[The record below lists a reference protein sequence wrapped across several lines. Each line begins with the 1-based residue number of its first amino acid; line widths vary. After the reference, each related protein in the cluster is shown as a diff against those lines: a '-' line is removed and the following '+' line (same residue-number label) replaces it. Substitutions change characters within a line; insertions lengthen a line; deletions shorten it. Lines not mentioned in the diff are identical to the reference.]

1 MAVQYK
7 ILAVYLVVINLITFV
22 SFGMDKWKAKKGK
35 WRIPEK
41 TLMMFAVAGGSVGAL
56 VGMYGF
62 RHKTQHLKFVIG
74 IPVILAVQAVILL
87 KGTVLF

>member
-1 MAVQYK
+1 MSVQYK

-74 IPVILAVQAVILL
+74 IPVILAVQAVIIL